1 MKHFLDAL
9 RAGPLL
15 FDGAM
20 GSLLY
25 ERGVFLTRCYDEL
38 NLSQPE
44 LIVRAHRDYLEAGAD
59 VIEANTFG
67 ANRVALER
75 HGYGDQ
81 VLEINQAGVRLAREV
96 ARDRAY
102 VAGAVGPTGIRF
114 SVATAGERQMARQA
128 LAEQIAILRQA
139 GVDVILL
146 ETFAS
151 FLEMETALSAWRIA
165 APELPVIAQM
175 VFDATG
181 QVEGALSP
189 AEVARRLVAAGAHV
203 VGANCGAGPNE
214 LYEVG
219 AKMVGQGA
227 PVAIQPNA
235 GLPTMVDSR
244 TIYVANPEHFG
255 VFARRMLK
263 SGVNMVGG
271 CCGTTPAHTRAMLG
285 AVRMIEASV
294 PHDRMQASAEPPPAR
309 PRRPPVVPL
318 AGRSRLGARLAAGE
332 FAVSVELTSP
342 TGIDPGAVMGKVRQ
356 LVATGV
362 DIINIADGPRATAR
376 MSNVAFCALAAAQT
390 GVEPIL
396 HVCTRD
402 RNYLGLV
409 AHLLGAHALGL
420 RDLVIITGDPPKMG
434 DYPFATPVYDVD
446 SVGLIEIAAGLNAG
460 VDPSGKETG
469 SPTSFVLAAGA
480 EPGATDRE
488 RELRRIEAKR
498 AAGAELIM
506 TQPVYDPEAL
516 SSFLDQAEEF
526 GLPIMVGL
534 LPLASHRNAE
544 FLHNEVP
551 GMQIPRAYRER
562 MARVGSGPEARAEGV
577 RIAQEA
583 LAAVSDRVAGA
594 YIMPPFNRV
603 ESALAVLE
611 AVKDR
616 WHPAAAPDGAGG
628 APEGAAG
635 GADGLADGAAPMRA
649 PLQRSRG

>member
-1 MKHFLDAL
+1 VKPFLEAL
-9 RAGPLL
+9 AQGPLL

-44 LIVRAHRDYLEAGAD
+44 LITRAHRDYLEAGAD
-59 VIEANTFG
+59 VIECNTFG
-67 ANRVALER
+67 ANRLALAR

-81 VLEINQAGVRLAREV
+81 LLEINQAAVRLARDV

-102 VAGAVGPTGIRF
+102 VAGAVGPTGIKF
-114 SVATAGERQMARQA
+114 SVATASERQLGQQA

-139 GVDVILL
+139 GVDLILL
-146 ETFAS
+146 ETFVS
-151 FLEMETALSAWRIA
+151 ILEMETALSAWRIA
-165 APELPVIAQM
+165 APELPVVAQM
-175 VFDATG
+175 VFDG
-181 QVEGALSP
+181 SGRVEGALSP
-189 AEVARRLVAAGAHV
+189 PEVARRLVAAGAHV

-219 AKMVGQGA
+219 SQMVGQGA

-235 GLPTMVDSR
+235 GLPTMVDAR

-263 SGVNMVGG
+263 SGVSMVGG

-285 AVRMIEASV
+285 AVRMIGASLPP
-294 PHDRMQASAEPPPAR
+294 PHIESAEKTPVPAAAR
-309 PRRPPVVPL
+309 EAKVPL
-318 AGRSRLGARLAAGE
+318 AQRSRLGARLAAGE

-342 TGIDPGAVMGKVRQ
+342 TGTDPEAVLARVRE
-356 LVATGV
+356 LVARGV
-362 DIINIADGPRATAR
+362 DVINIADGPRATAR
-376 MSNVAFCALAAAQT
+376 MANVAFCALAAART

-396 HVCTRD
+396 HVCCRD
-402 RNYLGLV
+402 KNYLGLV

-460 VDPSGKETG
+460 IDPSGKETQG
-469 SPTSFVLAAGA
+469 HTSFVLAAGA
-480 EPGATDRE
+480 EPGAVDRE
-488 RELRRIEAKR
+488 RELRRIESKR

-506 TQPVYDPEAL
+506 TQPVYDPDQL
-516 SSFLDQAEEF
+516 SSFLDQVAPF
-526 GLPIMVGL
+526 GLPVMVGL

-551 GMQIPRAYRER
+551 GMQIPQAYRER
-562 MARVGSGPEARAEGV
+562 MARVGSGAEARAEGV

-583 LAAVSDRVAGA
+583 LAAVAPRVAGA

-611 AVKDR
+611 AVAGR
-616 WHPAAAPDGAGG
+616 WRPAPV
-628 APEGAAG
+628 PT
-635 GADGLADGAAPMRA
+635 ADA
-649 PLQRSRG
+649 PLARKRGA